1 MAHHPHHIGLKKRSM
16 ERRADDDDVQN
27 KCNLGADS
35 PYYDHRLFFDC
46 NGASRIQSGGLLV
59 VMVAMIVVLGVL

>member
-1 MAHHPHHIGLKKRSM
+1 M